1 MCDKMVLHPTQILTK
16 DSVTVTVDAVVYFR
30 VSDPLIAINNAINY
44 EWATR
49 LLAKTTLRN
58 VLGAHS
64 LAEILSEKDA
74 IAGQMRVSPTLSV
87 CSVHWEGLR
96 RQLREHLRG
105 WPRRLDMSVVCCA
118 GAHSCSHTVCCRC
131 LQSIPCHNGSSSEI
145 LSCM

>member
-1 MCDKMVLHPTQILTK
+1 M
-16 DSVTVTVDAVVYFR
+16 TVDAVVYFR

-96 RQLREHLRG
+96 RQPREHLRG
-105 WPRRLDMSVVCCA
+105 WPREVGYECCVLCW
-118 GAHSCSHTVCCRC
+118 SSL
-131 LQSIPCHNGSSSEI
+131 LQSHCVLQVFAVNTVSQRQF
-145 LSCM
+145 L